1 MVPIT
6 QESIDS
12 KVSKSNMCE
21 DDEDEEEEKQMMPS
35 SSRKLTQNV
44 VTDIEKLDDES
55 NKQQILFHSQMK
67 NEKKPSFSPEV
78 SPING
83 NILHDTLRDSHMD
96 QNEHAAWMGVDAA
109 GYSNFPGN
117 MSSNDGGG
125 VPAHQQMPL

>member
-6 QESIDS
+6 HESLDS

-35 SSRKLTQNV
+35 SNRKLTPNV
-44 VTDIEKLDDES
+44 VTDIEKLDDEN

-96 QNEHAAWMGVDAA
+96 QHE
-109 GYSNFPGN
+109 
-117 MSSNDGGG
+117 
-125 VPAHQQMPL
+125 